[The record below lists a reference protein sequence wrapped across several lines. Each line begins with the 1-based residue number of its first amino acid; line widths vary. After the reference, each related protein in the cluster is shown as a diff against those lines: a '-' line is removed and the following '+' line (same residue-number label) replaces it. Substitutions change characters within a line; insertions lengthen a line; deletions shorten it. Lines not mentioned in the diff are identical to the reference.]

1 MEYRDA
7 YDPIPLE
14 DVHETHGPN
23 DAGMMTHQF
32 YAFNTIITLPT
43 LMPRSAS
50 PRSTRPA
57 PRVARSSGG
66 FRARCRTPTSRG

>member
-23 DAGMMTHQF
+23 DAGMKTHQF
-32 YAFNTIITLPT
+32 YAFNTIITLH
-43 LMPRSAS
+43 AY
-50 PRSTRPA
+50 A
-57 PRVARSSGG
+57 CRVMIVLNA
-66 FRARCRTPTSRG
+66 

>member
-32 YAFNTIITLPT
+32 YAFNTVSYTHLTLPT
-43 LMPRSAS
+43 NSL
-50 PRSTRPA
+50 
-57 PRVARSSGG
+57 V
-66 FRARCRTPTSRG
+66 

>member
-32 YAFNTIITLPT
+32 YAFNTIIILQ
-43 LMPRSAS
+43 AY
-50 PRSTRPA
+50 A
-57 PRVARSSGG
+57 DAG
-66 FRARCRTPTSRG
+66 

>member
-32 YAFNTIITLPT
+32 YAFT
-43 LMPRSAS
+43 
-50 PRSTRPA
+50 
-57 PRVARSSGG
+57 AR
-66 FRARCRTPTSRG
+66 FHVLC